1 VQQFLRIFLDIVLWR
16 RGPQDLPVSGLL
28 LGLTVAAYVAVSA
41 VQLALLGE
49 TAATWLFFLVLDPL
63 LLLAWIWLVLRIY
76 GRMGRFPQTA
86 TAVFGASALLG
97 FVVYLPVQV
106 LLAAMDASPESGL
119 AQLLALALVVVFA
132 LVTGRIL
139 KLATETNMV
148 TGVAIAL
155 TYFLLVNLLIGMLR
169 GPGA

>member
-1 VQQFLRIFLDIVLWR
+1 MQQFLRIFLDIVLWR

-28 LGLTVAAYVAVSA
+28 LGLTVTAYVAVSA

-49 TAATWLFFLVLDPL
+49 TAATWLFFVIVDPL

-76 GRMGRFPQTA
+76 GRMERFSQTA
-86 TAVFGASALLG
+86 TAVFGTSALLG
-97 FVVYLPVQV
+97 FIVYLPVQV
-106 LLAAMDASPESGL
+106 LLNAIDAGPESGL

-139 KLATETNMV
+139 KLATETNMI

-155 TYFLLVNLLIGMLR
+155 TYFLLVNLLVGLLR

>member
-1 VQQFLRIFLDIVLWR
+1 MAEAGQEDL
-16 RGPQDLPVSGLL
+16 GPE
-28 LGLTVAAYVAVSA
+28 
-41 VQLALLGE
+41 LA
-49 TAATWLFFLVLDPL
+49 TADAL
-63 LLLAWIWLVLRIY
+63 
-76 GRMGRFPQTA
+76 A

-97 FVVYLPVQV
+97 FLVYLPIQV
-106 LLAAMDASPESGL
+106 LLTAMEAGPESGL

-155 TYFLLVNLLIGMLR
+155 TYFLLVNLLVGLLR
-169 GPGA
+169 GPVT

>member
-1 VQQFLRIFLDIVLWR
+1 
-16 RGPQDLPVSGLL
+16 
-28 LGLTVAAYVAVSA
+28 
-41 VQLALLGE
+41 
-49 TAATWLFFLVLDPL
+49 
-63 LLLAWIWLVLRIY
+63 
-76 GRMGRFPQTA
+76 
-86 TAVFGASALLG
+86 VFGTSALLG

-106 LLAAMDASPESGL
+106 LLNAIDAGPESGL

-139 KLATETNMV
+139 KLATETNMI

-155 TYFLLVNLLIGMLR
+155 TYFLLVNLLVGLLR

>member
-1 VQQFLRIFLDIVLWR
+1 MQHFLRIFLDIVLWR

-28 LGLTVAAYVAVSA
+28 LGLSVAAYVAVSGA
-41 VQLALLGE
+41 QLALLGE
-49 TAATWLFFLVLDPL
+49 TAATWLFFVIVDPL
-63 LLLAWIWLVLRIY
+63 LLLAWLWLVLRIY
-76 GRMGRFPQTA
+76 GRMERFPQTA
-86 TAVFGASALLG
+86 TAIFGASALLG
-97 FVVYLPVQV
+97 FVVYLPVQIV
-106 LLAAMDASPESGL
+106 LTAMDAGPESGL

-139 KLATETNMV
+139 KLATETNMI

-155 TYFLLVNLLIGMLR
+155 TYFLLVNLLVGLLR